1 MAREEDLVLA
11 LQDGETDAVLF
22 QPPGDGK
29 RPGVL
34 YLTDIG
40 GIRAAQRQA
49 AQRLAD
55 EGYVVLMPNVFYRT
69 AKPPVMDL
77 AALRPNPESF
87 MQRVRELA
95 MPLTPEAQDR
105 DAKEYV
111 GYLSAFTSGK
121 LGVVGFCICG
131 GVAMRVAAACPEIV
145 AAASFH
151 GGNLF
156 EDKPESPH
164 LLLPRIKAR
173 LLFGHAEND
182 RSMPA
187 EAIVGFERAL
197 QDWGGRYESE
207 TYVGAH
213 HGWTTLDNP
222 AYNAPQAERAYQKL
236 KELFTQAISEATIT

>member
-1 MAREEDLVLA
+1 MTLSLR
-11 LQDGETDAVLF
+11 DGQTEAVLF
-22 QPPGDGK
+22 QPSGDGR

-40 GIRAAQRQA
+40 GIREAQRRA

-69 AKPPVMDL
+69 ASPPLMDL
-77 AALRPNPESF
+77 AALRPNPELF

-95 MPLTPEAQDR
+95 MPLTPEAQER

-131 GVAMRVAAACPEIV
+131 GVAMRVAAVCHEIV

-173 LLFGHAEND
+173 LLFGHAESD

-222 AYNAPQAERAYQKL
+222 AYHEAQAARAYQKL
-236 KELFTQAISEATIT
+236 TELLAQELSA